1 MPSTD
6 LDLLERRARR
16 GYERSRVLR
25 ALLGVLPVAL
35 LAAVVLCLKV
45 HPHPH
50 VMLAVGAGVFVL
62 GAALLWYGRD
72 PARAVLPGLAAGFL
86 PLCLALCT
94 RHLGHMCTDAE
105 CIAMCLPV
113 CVTGGVLA
121 AGVVGWYGALR
132 ERSAWFWV
140 SASGLAL
147 LTGAVGATCAGYS
160 GVLAVAAGYALGFAG
175 TFLFKR
181 LRRMGRTANKPR

>member
-1 MPSTD
+1 MPSID
-6 LDLLERRARR
+6 LDRLERRARR
-16 GYERSRVLR
+16 GYERSRVQR

-35 LAAVVLCLKV
+35 LAGVLFCLGV

-62 GAALLWYGRD
+62 GAGLLWYGRD

-105 CIAMCLPV
+105 CIAMCLPA
-113 CVTGGVLA
+113 CAAGGVLA
-121 AGVVGWYGALR
+121 GGVVSWYGALR
-132 ERSAWFWV
+132 ARSAWFWV
-140 SASGLAL
+140 SASVVAL
-147 LTGAVGATCAGYS
+147 LTAAVGATCAGYR
-160 GVLAVAAGYALGFAG
+160 GVLAVVAGYALSLAG
-175 TFLFKR
+175 GLVFLR
-181 LRRMGRTANKPR
+181 LRRSGRTSSGPR